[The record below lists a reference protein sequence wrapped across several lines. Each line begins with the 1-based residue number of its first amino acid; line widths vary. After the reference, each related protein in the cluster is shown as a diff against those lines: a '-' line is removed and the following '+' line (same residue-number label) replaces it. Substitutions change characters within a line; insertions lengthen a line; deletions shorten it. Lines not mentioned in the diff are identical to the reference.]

1 MVFKGSTEGMKIEK
15 AEKPVADFHD
25 KKDHVIYIR
34 NLKQTLNHWIGIG
47 KMHRVIKFNQEAWLK
62 AYFDLNPKLGKN
74 TKANF
79 EKDFKLMSN
88 GNKLSYN
95 DLIIY

>member
-1 MVFKGSTEGMKIEK
+1 MVGPTPVMIILDKTKISKKWAKSFYQNLVVFKGSTEGMKIEK

-47 KMHRVIKFNQEAWLK
+47 KNA
-62 AYFDLNPKLGKN
+62 
-74 TKANF
+74 
-79 EKDFKLMSN
+79 
-88 GNKLSYN
+88 
-95 DLIIY
+95 